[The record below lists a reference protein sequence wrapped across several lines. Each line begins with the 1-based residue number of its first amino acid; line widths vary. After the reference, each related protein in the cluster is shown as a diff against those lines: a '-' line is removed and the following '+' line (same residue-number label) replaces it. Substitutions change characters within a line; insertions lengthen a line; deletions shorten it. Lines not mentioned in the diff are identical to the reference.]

1 MNKNILVLIFT
12 FLSTLGKAQIPAY
25 LSMDGLQAYW
35 PFNGNANDQT
45 VNAHNLFNT
54 GATLATDRFGNG
66 QGCYSFANGAT
77 LEYNGNSIS
86 GGDAFTFSFWM
97 KTNSNINWLLDYIFT
112 ETGINSDG
120 IETGIWFFFDQ
131 NSKNLGIVNPAIA
144 YYSLI
149 SQPFPGIDE
158 WHHVTVVGPNIYRL
172 YIDGVLVA
180 STFDEFVPIANPCQF
195 KIGCFNG
202 AIDDF
207 AIYSRK
213 LTVEEIFSVYANS
226 ASTQI
231 ENPIYTGNNTN
242 ATTQSISYQAIARNA
257 QGQMMINQPVQ
268 IKFNIITGNANGP
281 SIYSELHNLNTN
293 SQGLFTT
300 SIGTG
305 TPVSGTYPSID
316 WTDGNKFLKVEMN
329 TANGFID
336 LGTQQMLAVPYSIRS
351 NTSAKSGTI
360 ENANLPVYSD
370 NAAALSGGLV
380 AGQMYRTTSGALMI
394 VY

>member
-1 MNKNILVLIFT
+1 MKKNIHFALLVLVPIFGIT
-12 FLSTLGKAQIPAY
+12 QIPNY
-25 LSMDGLQAYW
+25 LPMEGLQAYW
-35 PFNGNANDQT
+35 SFNGNTIDQT
-45 VNAHNLFNT
+45 SNAYQLFNT
-54 GATLATDRFGNG
+54 GATLSTDRFGNG

-86 GGDAFTFSFWM
+86 SGSSFTFSFWM
-97 KTNSNINWLLDYIFT
+97 KTNANLNEYQDFIFT
-112 ETGINSDG
+112 ESAVNAQGL
-120 IETGIWFFFDQ
+120 ETGIWFFFDP
-131 NSKNLGIVNPAIA
+131 NSKNLGIVHPAVSYA
-144 YYSLI
+144 GLM
-149 SQPFPGIDE
+149 SQPFPGINE

-316 WTDGNKFLKVEMN
+316 WTDGSKFLKVEMN

-351 NTSAKSGTI
+351 NTSAKSGTV

-370 NAAALSGGLV
+370 NASALSGGLV